1 MNKIMGIN
9 NNVMDDIKK
18 EIMNELK
25 NRSKKQNNEKQNNEK
40 QNNEKQNN
48 QKQKQDDNMLQ
59 PIKLERAK
67 AIYYN

>member
-1 MNKIMGIN
+1 MGIN
-9 NNVMDDIKK
+9 KNVMDDIKK

-40 QNNEKQNN
+40 
-48 QKQKQDDNMLQ
+48 DNDIMLQ
-59 PIKLERAK
+59 PIKLERSK

>member
-40 QNNEKQNN
+40 QNN